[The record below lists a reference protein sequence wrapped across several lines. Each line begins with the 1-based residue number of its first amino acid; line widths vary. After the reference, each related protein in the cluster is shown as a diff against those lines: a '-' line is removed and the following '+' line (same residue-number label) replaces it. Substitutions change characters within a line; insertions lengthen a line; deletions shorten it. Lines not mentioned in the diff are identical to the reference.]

1 MLKTAHSYR
10 PWLAQFLVDV
20 FFQKPKYITNDIL
33 EIKVKENPQKI
44 FQNLQ
49 QEKIYS
55 ET

>member
-1 MLKTAHSYR
+1 MLQR
-10 PWLAQFLVDV
+10 PRTPIDLGWPNFLLM
-20 FFQKPKYITNDIL
+20 FFFKNQNITNDIL

-55 ET
+55 EN